1 MGLGSYLF
9 LANIFCY
16 YGVSA
21 ITNKYFKFTNIY
33 GGIHTR
39 DVGDQAIYGGILLI
53 FVGLY
58 FGYKYLQP
66 VLEQRSL
73 LLEKRNIITYIFW
86 TIFIMYPYIQNK
98 VIDTGKFGL
107 IMVMILNLFF
117 SVRFHSYMSK
127 ST

>member
-9 LANIFCY
+9 LANIYCHL
-16 YGVSA
+16 GVIA
-21 ITNKYFKFTNIY
+21 ITNKDINLTKY
-33 GGIHTR
+33 GVYTR
-39 DVGDQAIYGGILLI
+39 TVGDQAIYGGILLI